1 MEEARGHRSLYKT
14 AGAPPWKETY
24 RKRCAE
30 RLRNSRSRH
39 LDRYRRA
46 GGDGGGGGGRAAPDP
61 LLVQEVMEVEW
72 RDLRAA
78 HGGPDPQ
85 AANEMFGQVRDPE
98 ELAVLEEIQQELMN
112 QELSLVAEYE
122 QSVRFDERCLHAL
135 LQGLQRD
142 HLICPVCSRY
152 NLSISGGEV
161 VCQCGLHLL
170 SPGAELT
177 EQKLRACLE
186 ASLAEH
192 NSFCSHQPHFSVSC
206 GTEEAPSLFMSC
218 QACES
223 WTVVL

>member
-1 MEEARGHRSLYKT
+1 F
-14 AGAPPWKETY
+14 P
-24 RKRCAE
+24 KRCAE

-85 AANEMFGQVRDPE
+85 AANEMFGQVSARPPPPPGPLPRSRPSSPRLGTAPRPTDAPDPAGRVGE
-98 ELAVLEEIQQELMN
+98 CPMPQEWTCDSTLPRPR
-112 QELSLVAEYE
+112 LGSRAP
-122 QSVRFDERCLHAL
+122 VRV
-135 LQGLQRD
+135 G
-142 HLICPVCSRY
+142 Y